1 MITTVNHL
9 QMFTPQCLHRQGRHI
24 SAAVLALA
32 VTFAL
37 FAAMQQLIKTRAIA
51 RVEPVA
57 HNPVELYNPPN
68 ETPPIKRQPPPVMTP
83 PQPLPKMQPI
93 VDPTPNIT
101 PGPITLTKVEIPT
114 QGGPNH
120 SWAQADRGATPLVRV
135 EPRYPTEAARD
146 GISGWV
152 QLAFTIDT
160 TGAVVDVRVI
170 AAEPARVFERE
181 AIRALRRWKYQPKV
195 VEGVAVLQANMQVQL
210 DFNLQAD

>member
-1 MITTVNHL
+1 MITSINHL
-9 QMFTPQCLHRQGRHI
+9 QATTPQLRYI
-24 SAAVLALA
+24 SATVLALA

-37 FAAMQQLIKTRAIA
+37 FAAMQQLIKTRAVP
-51 RVEPVA
+51 RVEIAA
-57 HNPVELYNPPN
+57 HNPVELYTPPN
-68 ETPPIKRQPPPVMTP
+68 ETEPMKRQPPPVMTP

-120 SWAQADRGATPLVRV
+120 SWTQADRGATPLVRV
-135 EPRYPTEAARD
+135 EPRYPTDAARD

-160 TGAVVDVRVI
+160 TGAVIDVSVI

-195 VEGVAVLQANMQVQL
+195 VDGVAVKQPNMQVQL